1 MSLPDTLKGKL
12 NLPVLC
18 SPMFII
24 STPKMVIEQCKAGV
38 IGSFPA
44 LNARPAEKLD
54 EWLTEIEEALAA
66 YQAENP
72 SLKVAP
78 YAVNQIAHPTNDR
91 LEHDMQVCVKHKV
104 PIIITSLQANP
115 MIIEAAHSY
124 GGLVFHDVTNI
135 RHAKKTLSM
144 GVDGLILVTA
154 GAGGHA
160 GTLNPFALLSEIR
173 QFFDGPLILGGA
185 ITKGNHILSAQVMGA
200 DMAYMG
206 TRFIA
211 TEEANAEQSYK
222 DMVINS
228 SASDIVYTNLFS
240 GVHGNYLR
248 GSIER
253 AGLDPD
259 NLPES
264 DKSKMRFGSDGSSSK
279 TKAWKDI
286 WGAGQGVGGITQ
298 QKSIADTVAELRDE
312 YETVKQQVASGL

>member
-1 MSLPDTLKGKL
+1 MSLPANIKDQLT
-12 NLPVLC
+12 LPVLC

-24 STPKMVIEQCKAGV
+24 SNPKMVIEQCKSGV

-54 EWLTEIEEALAA
+54 EWLTQIDEELAA
-66 YQAENP
+66 YKAANP
-72 SLKVAP
+72 DAKVAP

-91 LEHDMQVCVKHKV
+91 LEHDTQVCVKHKV

-115 MIIEAAHSY
+115 MVIEAVHSY
-124 GGLVFHDVTNI
+124 GGQVFHDVTNI
-135 RHAKKTLSM
+135 RHAKKALSL

-160 GTLNPFALLSEIR
+160 GTLSPFALLSEIR
-173 QFFDGPLILGGA
+173 TFFDGPVILGGA
-185 ITKGNHILSAQVMGA
+185 ITKGNHVLSAEVMGA

-211 TEEANAEQSYK
+211 TEEANAEPSYK
-222 DMVINS
+222 DMILES
-228 SASDIVYTNLFS
+228 SASDIVYTNLFT

-248 GSIER
+248 GSIKK

-259 NLPES
+259 NLPSS
-264 DKSKMRFGSDGSSSK
+264 DKSKMSFGSGGSSKS
-279 TKAWKDI
+279 KAWKDI

-298 QKSIADTVAELRDE
+298 LLSVADTVAKLRDE
-312 YETVKQQVASGL
+312 YESAKARVSGEQ

>member
-1 MSLPDTLKGKL
+1 MSLPDSIKDQLT
-12 NLPVLC
+12 LPVLC

-24 STPKMVIEQCKAGV
+24 STPRLVIEQCKAGV

-44 LNARPAEKLD
+44 LNARPAEKLS
-54 EWLTEIEEALAA
+54 EWLTEIEEALDAYKAA
-66 YQAENP
+66 NP
-72 SLKVAP
+72 DAKVAP

-115 MIIEAAHSY
+115 MVIEAAHSY

-135 RHAKKTLSM
+135 RHARKALSM

-160 GTLNPFALLSEIR
+160 GTLSPFALLSEIR
-173 QFFDGPLILGGA
+173 GFFDGPVILGGA
-185 ITKGNHILSAQVMGA
+185 ITQGNHVLGARAMGA

-211 TEEANAEQSYK
+211 TEEANAEPSYK
-222 DMVINS
+222 DMILKS
-228 SASDIVYTNLFS
+228 SASDIVYTNLFT

-248 GSIER
+248 GSIEK

-259 NLPES
+259 NLPTS
-264 DKSKMRFGSDGSSSK
+264 DKSKMKFGSGGGSKS
-279 TKAWKDI
+279 KAWKDI

-298 QKSIADTVAELRDE
+298 LTSVADTVAKLGDE
-312 YETVKQQVASGL
+312 YETARQQISAGS